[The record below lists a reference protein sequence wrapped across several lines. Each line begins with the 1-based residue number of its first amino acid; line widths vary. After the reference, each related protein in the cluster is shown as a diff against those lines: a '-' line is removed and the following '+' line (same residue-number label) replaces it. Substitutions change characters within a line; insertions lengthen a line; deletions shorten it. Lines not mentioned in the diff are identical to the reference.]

1 MFAWA
6 GGYVCTGAYAQV
18 ATDTIRYVKMDGSY
32 NNDGKSWATAKD
44 KVQDAINDLSGYL
57 RSNSLTSGSVYIAAG
72 TYVPTE
78 STEDVGGSL
87 FNTSF
92 KIPAGIHVY
101 GGFNPDAPEEK
112 PGDRIMKNGKKVS
125 ENWSDPEGYG
135 TISADSISS
144 QWDLAYKTILTGNH
158 TSTPPTFVYDSV
170 RGRYNTVFPASSYHV
185 VWFATNG
192 KFDGPS
198 VNDSTAGH
206 YRPLEHPASID
217 GCVITSGAASTQNV
231 QTREHTAYGG
241 GVYMVGNSY
250 MRACTVDSCLATMR
264 GGGIY
269 CDGGGVIEFCYVHTC
284 QVTGIGVL
292 EGYGG
297 GICVDYD
304 GQVGHSHIT
313 NCAARCGGGLMI
325 THISEEYPEAARGT
339 VISRYSP
346 FTSASVINN
355 NTASAE
361 GGGIYLADGGT
372 VNHATCTGNDCVGQD
387 VTYYGRRHGRTGG
400 IYVRNAGM
408 IFNSVFWGNRCA
420 VNNDI
425 QFASVRQKALSM
437 NPAVDQA
444 EQQVYVY
451 HSAFMNHDISDW
463 TGATKESV
471 FTLDK
476 SNMPIKDSHGNFPCF
491 FNPTVN
497 PHNWSE
503 HDHEAGTFG
512 PGVFKHLEEIY
523 AETGSLPGPR
533 VWHLTSYSAID
544 QKGVQASAGM
554 QGLSPWLIHAHT
566 PYGVVSN
573 PYEPSS
579 TLGGLVRKPD
589 PIVYALVK
597 PQGLEGRDGPDK
609 DTPIPTIFVDPNR
622 TGVYEDGHF
631 VPQDKEG
638 NSWTTPIKDLG
649 EAVEYFRKKFVDND
663 PNNRYYRLPKLSGKG
678 DTICRYVQILVK
690 EGELTTVGP
699 GNYVNHNL
707 RSAAIITYG
716 HMRLYGGYPSAAT
729 GTETANRN
737 VSVYR
742 SIIRANVT
750 GEEKSRA
757 YQNNSAHI
765 FALVNADSVV
775 IDGFTLMDANTIGV
789 SGATQANYGGGV
801 VINNSTIADS
811 LRVNMVGNQL
821 RNCVIGNCTSPQGA
835 GIYVNGAY
843 PRKRNG
849 SIIDTCYAE
858 LKVVNTVIRNNKA
871 ATAFD
876 ATETNQGGIITANGH
891 AFIHL
896 DHCNII
902 SNVGIPFKAN
912 NINAA
917 DEDTPLNKRGY
928 IRVDNSVVYSN
939 GTKNL
944 ESFMLLGT
952 DPSYGSVTSVE
963 NTPEES
969 EHHVFGAYNMF
980 DADLAVHKTEM
991 HHPHGF
997 FEDGYTL
1004 TDTTGFAPADAHFF
1018 RIATSAENLPA
1029 DSASRHNQCNLT
1041 RSIDDANYPVFVN
1054 PTRNVGNSPSGD
1066 KAMYGGQI
1074 SYVPMNT
1081 NPVVNAANHES
1092 WYTEYDN
1099 YDRTDIEKRT
1109 RGGAPD
1115 IGAIENTDLPPEGQ
1129 VIYVTPNGAGK
1140 RDGSSWAN
1148 AIAGNTVYMVNGI
1161 AGPEVATTDS
1171 IDAANGARIVN
1182 KSTGRPVLTTDSVYN
1197 GGWGKSWFTAIKTGA
1212 VTETTVTDR
1221 WTTEV
1226 AHYSGGPRAGERDTI
1241 HNKAFSEEA
1250 RTSIITPGTSPE
1262 GFVPGYYD
1270 DPRYPYGEIS
1280 GASRFFWRAN
1290 PFPSGSYNMNS
1301 FINGCK
1307 TDGWINNTRAEK
1319 YVSGLQWAVEE
1330 AARRNH
1336 AGTRREGEAYDTLV
1350 QVWVGAGKYSDYKGY
1365 VMRDSVTVIGGFP
1378 VGKYTTPGMNE
1389 RHALMS
1395 DVINIPKA
1403 ADAKDFEPAD
1413 YESILQISDTDPKTN
1428 TNTFNTEAVK
1438 YWDNDL
1444 SRDEASDTR
1453 TYEYKTR
1460 LINKTYTYSTNKT
1473 DNTNKY
1479 IQLPKFDGA
1488 SAMRSSEDEHV
1499 DSTEYVYGDYGDKD
1513 VWHVLYPSSQEYYE
1527 VNISRQ
1533 TPGLKIFDH
1542 DADTVISNSQ
1552 SSKLFR
1558 IANGSLTGLR
1568 MWQTLRNLEDGTHYL
1583 TLDMNGGYRNQTDKN
1598 FDITTPS
1605 NIWLHIRDAAGNDL
1619 ITPVQLRCHG
1629 TGGPKDRNTSNV
1641 RSAAFRKTVQFTTST
1656 TGDVTISIEVGVG
1669 TRNDNAHGAAL
1680 FPTGDGSD
1688 PYPIPCEY
1696 KFDGSN
1702 CTGDAWSSKN
1712 PNKREFFITNLVLKT
1727 LDKEQSYAL
1736 TDSVAAD
1743 NDTIVPAPKP
1753 EEVIATDVYTVT
1765 KERKTVRKRVLTM
1778 PDVCVPTY
1786 GGGCIDAPESWGQ
1799 AFGDKLSHTD
1809 RVWGLSKDK
1818 RKATENTKVEDPHYV
1833 EYQEAYWDGFTIRH
1847 GFLYNEPMA
1856 QGGGPG
1862 VNIYEGGHL
1871 LNCIVINNIAA
1882 SDRQKGGGIYC
1893 DGATATIE
1901 GCFVLNNVST
1911 YGLSGTQGQIF
1922 AGGMFLYEGTCFNS
1936 LFANNYSYG
1945 TGGGVGFCVGK
1956 FYNNSIVYNTCVY
1969 KEISNK
1975 INGGAIALAVNSKP
1989 NLFVANTII
1998 YGNTGR
2004 AIRERTDAKYQGTQ
2018 IINPFLNCYVQ
2029 TADDFTQTTYRD
2041 NILNYSDYPAGS
2053 KKYGKGNVLIQ
2064 GPATLAN
2071 TPFAADV
2078 EGGRVGYASETNDFR
2093 LRITMD
2099 SCVNKGTEDF
2109 AGDLLDVLMR
2119 KENKSAAQVK
2129 EMDIYKSV
2137 KDVTLPPYDV
2147 AFAKRIQDC
2156 QIDMGAYEFNAAYNI
2171 QPDTT
2176 THPGIAIYYTAYESP
2191 GGDASA
2197 RSPHDAA
2204 CLQKLQLVLDAAG
2217 RYKNELMTN
2226 PTYNKGKT
2234 DETIDPFVSEKPN
2247 KYWSVEV
2254 WLQGDSVNSRTSDD
2268 PYAQYTP
2275 TRSTK
2280 YGTIGYHDNSLD
2292 YSFIVPHGI
2301 VVKGGFEGGA
2311 DGGFYHIENAANGDT
2326 VVDIDGNVK
2335 VDTAGMTFRYV
2346 DHRDPLT
2353 FRTVMSGEVVSA
2365 TGAKG
2370 NAYHVLTFTNDLF
2383 NLDETRMGD
2392 GGQLAGLSDEKDR
2405 AVMDGVFLMDGEA
2418 NSPDEE
2424 GTYGGAAIV
2433 TDYAHIRNC
2442 VIQNNTAQDYGGG
2455 LYLKPYA
2462 LVSGCIIKNNTAE
2475 TGAGI
2480 YVERPTAN
2488 QSETDSLARVYN
2500 STICENTASYSAG
2513 GMWFDNTFVRVNS
2526 TALWH
2531 NDANDNANV
2540 SGTFSRSSSDTDYPF
2555 NYCAVESRR
2564 LEGQANIELS
2574 PSQTEG
2580 VRWDETDPFK
2590 VILYYPI
2597 EMSSTLA
2604 RAGMTYTE
2612 WDSACAKFPTL
2623 DTVDIAG
2630 IHRAAWVLPGIVRGY
2645 AWGADTLTV
2654 KSNDFIDIGARAVN
2668 KNYAITVEKAYVL
2681 HRLYVMKSELIDS
2694 EKARELQ
2701 DNASTD
2707 SIANV
2712 YRQMGSCIYNPFHR
2726 LGDAFDYIIAARK
2739 SNPKE
2744 YRNRVF
2750 EVFIEA
2756 GTYYPYH
2763 NAYGEQD
2770 QVRNNTFLVPEAVYV
2785 IGGINSQ
2792 ASDHKYGQDGYY
2804 DPFTGKRIGRPDKD
2818 ITIPGTEL
2826 VINAEELDSI
2836 RLRDASHRPMRDYNM
2851 NSVIEPWELEHQTI
2865 LSGNAVSVDNFTHV
2879 YHVITMHADSN
2890 YVGPQPNMYKY
2901 PNPAYIA
2908 GDHSQPMF
2916 LDSIDMGGGV
2926 KVSNILGRTT
2936 QADTA
2941 AFATE
2946 HALSIL
2952 GRTVEFDGIQ
2962 ITGGYA
2968 NQLSPEDTVD
2978 HVYVKKTYFRGGGMF
2993 IDGLWSPK
3001 LDNNTMPNMTEP
3013 SPYNIP
3019 IIVENCVFNDN
3030 MAGNG
3035 GGLYSNG
3042 GIYMWGCHFTQNYS
3056 QGPLDSLDAKFIP
3069 WTAGGC
3075 IATNAGCYVANTL
3088 FDNNEA
3094 RRGLYPIKVKG
3105 ADEIPNADARQG
3117 FGGVLSIAAQSR
3129 TRVVNCHFMK
3139 NKAVAYPAMYNF
3151 LPNNMYTNPD
3161 DKQYAFNTI
3170 FWGNESFDV
3179 EHLRDLAYNE
3189 APPTESEDAWTKNY
3203 YASRKGVFHYDPKYW
3218 TVDGDNVYERLFDE
3232 YTSLYN
3238 DWVVNDGAD
3247 PSKPS
3252 YAGVKEK
3259 LDSLRLIGDS
3269 IEGMFFCSY
3278 RKTYGPSGMKPTKN
3292 GYLLLRED
3300 TLGTGFTDPRQKP
3313 TKTAGDLVERY
3324 DSLFSYLGGNNNTL
3338 INPINN
3344 AIDGPNFRLPTF
3356 VAGIDG
3362 YMQNADWL
3370 LARLNKTT
3378 DQGWGHMKQKV
3389 YRGIGYWITKWT
3401 GGEHFATKEAAT
3413 AAAREH
3419 APEGTTEDEIKE
3431 GVLPVSGLPV
3441 ASFDSI
3447 PANKQD
3453 SMSIY
3458 NFYAKR
3464 YGSFTSA
3471 LTPPLPLGNQQYMAY
3486 TRSTSAT
3493 EKAGV
3498 MNRISMNPRMDVEDV
3513 YIDIGIYE
3521 YQYVTLD
3528 IDGQEIDTMW
3538 VATKEK
3544 GSDHDGLTW
3553 ETPTTDLQMAI
3564 NMLMSSR
3571 NNHDKYICFLGDE
3584 DGSIVPVNILDN
3596 RLTFLISSNS
3606 AQPLLPDSAFAD
3618 TDYGVNSLNFLGGY
3632 SFDVKDAPRD
3642 PVSNPTVIEMPKAG
3656 EKSQLNQ
3663 LFVIEDMTRQMTQAN
3678 WQGESTARDSVVIP
3692 ITFDGITFINPYSEK
3707 DIASDDSISSGG
3719 VQSRNGGAAIYYRWQ
3734 RRYYEKGSNYEPD
3747 PNIALSPDSALI
3759 DGQKMTLPKLTISN
3773 CIFMDNGSRE
3783 PDTILARSHAVRIDH
3798 GGGSSLI
3805 VNSLFHSNAGNPV
3818 YAQTYTLPK
3827 EGTENNLA
3835 AVPNDVVIINSTFA
3849 LNDGHI
3855 KLESD
3860 SSQIHNSLIW
3870 LDDLMSDTTVQLVM
3884 GPDQW
3889 DKADNRVKEGIKYR
3903 MTNNAVWG
3911 CFMMEGEDKFGND
3924 SLVTNNGDINGGPGF
3939 VSPYVGAVTSAQRRE
3954 RSFRLNPSIM
3964 TMNQANDSVYRAH
3977 VFYRVYPDTSA
3988 STHNQYWRR
3997 PNGFKS
4003 FYITSL
4009 ANDSDLACK
4018 PRVSGG
4024 GMERGA
4030 YECLAELQRVL
4041 YVNPKKPAFASG
4053 DGSTWEKAFGQ
4064 GQLQNAIDA
4073 AAVYT
4078 YLKQGEARENR
4089 KAYVFVYG
4097 TYDSNQFYDLYA
4109 RDGVSVFGG
4118 IPSNFTDTAAATIVA
4133 GLKTFSNAECQRYVN
4148 YVRSRATGTASPQ
4161 ATPTCINAI
4170 HVMGDNFETGFL
4182 MDGFTI
4188 TNPNRTLKEP
4198 PVVLFNNMSAL
4209 RNCVITGNT
4218 MDSASLVEVHKGLL
4232 YNNLFYDNH
4241 FEGDTA
4247 MAVVKAG
4254 TNGLVLNNTIVTT
4267 DAGVMPIEMAGA
4279 AEEAVK
4285 NNIALNMDTAKCFAP
4300 YLTAAT
4306 PYALPNYLTSDTA
4319 LAYQLHEHSTYID
4332 AGTGWDALPNLFDD
4346 YKADSTIHFGLDRDI
4361 LGNPRKIGS
4370 TVDMGALE
4378 TWRVEKNQCE
4388 VITARTNAITHEGT
4402 DVTKRVAFLENYGG
4416 NYYPHTGSVVY
4427 LMDSAAMSM
4436 QYENLPDFQR
4446 YSYEGDGKP
4455 DTLILRPG
4463 YMLLKP
4469 GASFY
4474 GNGHKAQMS
4483 YVAAEKRFS
4492 SQQYSMT
4499 AFPFNYDTANIT
4511 IASYS
4516 DAEGTLALSRSP
4528 FAFKTYQY
4536 NGVAR
4541 SAKDYVFQ
4549 ENNSSLWLPVDT
4561 ANRTATD
4568 GYLMDFGSAMDTV
4581 LRFNAFA
4588 PEQNRYVYTEL
4599 GEDDHIV
4606 YLTKYDNRT
4615 PGTGAGLDFTRQEDM
4630 GWNMKGLPWLVS
4642 DYRTDT
4648 LVDEGYA
4655 YLRQMHIPHVL
4666 YRMDGAG
4673 EYIKDHDNVYSSRSW
4688 DRGSVL
4694 SMGNAFLTQ
4703 TATTQAREALHFYLP
4718 SYARNDKKPARS
4730 LLAIARRPDNWLAKG
4745 KDDILT
4751 LIPDVNADKTVNY
4764 TYGRDAVK
4772 WMSSTNSA
4780 QIYMLDAKR
4789 MNRISLLG
4797 AAPTEID
4804 IPMGVYIPAAN
4815 GIGPSPYTF
4824 SLPER
4829 EAFDGYEYV
4838 WLIDYQLNRYVNL
4851 LFEDYDVDL
4860 EPGEYNHRFAVRIG
4874 GYPKTDLNGQRDYVV
4889 FAFDGTLYV
4898 RGLVEGDRI
4907 SLYAPSGQLVTH
4919 ATATTAEWSMP
4930 LYYQSGYVVKVN
4942 DKAYKV
4948 VNK

>member
-1 MFAWA
+1 MTGKENGDRKLKLKRYILLFIMFAWA
-6 GGYVCTGAYAQV
+6 GGYVCTGAYAQA

-44 KVQDAINDLSGYL
+44 KVQDAINDLHSYL
-57 RSNSLTSGSVYIAAG
+57 VAKNLTSGSVYIAAG

-101 GGFNPDAPEEK
+101 GGFNPNSPEEK

-192 KFDGPS
+192 KYETG
-198 VNDSTAGH
+198 NDSTAGH
-206 YRPLEHPASID
+206 YKPLEHPASID

-325 THISEEYPEAARGT
+325 THISEEYPEAARDT

-372 VNHATCTGNDCVGQD
+372 VNHATCTGNECVGQD

-425 QFASVRQKALSM
+425 QFASVRQKALPM
-437 NPAVDQA
+437 TPAVDQA

-463 TGATKESV
+463 TGATKEHV

-476 SNMPIKDSHGNFPCF
+476 SNMPIEGSHGNFPCF

-497 PHNWSE
+497 PNNWSE
-503 HDHEAGTFG
+503 HDHEAGSFG
-512 PGVFKHLEEIY
+512 PGVFKHLAEIY
-523 AETGSLPGPR
+523 EDTCCLPGPR

-589 PIVYALVK
+589 PVTYVLVA
-597 PQGLEGRDGPDK
+597 PQGLEGREGGE
-609 DTPIPTIFVDPNR
+609 PIPTLFVDPKR
-622 TGVYEDGHF
+622 KGVYDESGHF
-631 VPQDKEG
+631 VPQSMEG

-649 EAVEYFRKKFVDND
+649 EAVEYFRKKFVDTD
-663 PNNRYYRLPKLSGKG
+663 PNNRYYRLPKLSGTG
-678 DTICRYVQILVK
+678 DTICHYVQILVK
-690 EGELTTVGP
+690 EGELTTIGP

-716 HMRLYGGYPSAAT
+716 HMRLYGGYPSSLADIAT
-729 GTETANRN
+729 EGRN
-737 VSVYR
+737 PHEYR
-742 SIIRANVT
+742 TVIRANVT
-750 GEEKSRA
+750 GEETARA
-757 YQNNSAHI
+757 YQNNSAHL

-775 IDGFTLMDANTIGV
+775 VDGFNLMDANTIGV
-789 SGATQANYGGGV
+789 NEATQANYGGGV

-811 LRVNMVGNQL
+811 LRVNMVGNQF
-821 RNCVIGNCTSPQGA
+821 RNCIIGNCTSPQGA

-843 PRKRNG
+843 PRKRDG
-849 SIIDTCYAE
+849 SIVDTCYAE
-858 LKVVNTVIRNNKA
+858 LKVVNTIFRNNKA
-871 ATAFD
+871 ANAFD
-876 ATETNQGGIITANGH
+876 ATETNQGGIITANGR

-896 DHCNII
+896 DHCNIVG
-902 SNVGIPFKAN
+902 NVGIPFKGD
-912 NINAA
+912 NINAE
-917 DEDTPLNKRGY
+917 DELTPLNRRGY

-944 ESFMLLGT
+944 VDFLLLGT
-952 DPSYGSVTSVE
+952 DPSYGNVTSVGKE
-963 NTPEES
+963 PEES

-980 DADLAVHKTEM
+980 DADLEVRKAEI

-997 FEDGYTL
+997 FADGYTL
-1004 TDTTGFAPADAHFF
+1004 TDTTGFAPAEAHFF

-1029 DSASRHNQCNLT
+1029 DSAGRHNQCNLT

-1092 WYTEYDN
+1092 WYNEYNN
-1099 YDRTDIEKRT
+1099 YDRSDTEKRT

-1148 AIAGNTVYMVNGI
+1148 AIAGNTVYMVSDI
-1161 AGPEVATTDS
+1161 VGPGLAEGDRIDPEATCNRLLDS
-1171 IDAANGARIVN
+1171 EGNPI
-1182 KSTGRPVLTTDSVYN
+1182 LTTNEKYN
-1197 GGWGKSWFTAIKTGA
+1197 GGWGKVFLDSYKTGG
-1212 VTETTVTDR
+1212 TSTSTVTNR
-1221 WTTEV
+1221 WTTESKL
-1226 AHYSGGPRAGERDTI
+1226 YSGGPLDGQTEPVKDKEYSVDTVI
-1241 HNKAFSEEA
+1241 SGY
-1250 RTSIITPGTSPE
+1250 TPGGT
-1262 GFVPGYYD
+1262 PGGWTARWHD
-1270 DPRYPYGEIS
+1270 DSRYPYGEIS
-1280 GASRFFWRAN
+1280 GGSRSFWRAN
-1290 PFPSGSYNMNS
+1290 PYHADTAAWNNGASYANKDA
-1301 FINGCK
+1301 FINACN
-1307 TDGWINNTRAEK
+1307 TNGWINNTHAEK

-1365 VMRDSVTVIGGFP
+1365 VMRDSVSVYGGFP
-1378 VGKYTTPGMNE
+1378 VGKYKTPGMNE

-1395 DVINIPKA
+1395 NVINIPKA
-1403 ADAKDFEPAD
+1403 ADAESFEPAD
-1413 YESILQISDTDPKTN
+1413 YECILQISDINPKAN
-1428 TNTFNTEAVK
+1428 NDSLDEAAVK
-1438 YWDNDL
+1438 YWDDDYKLEENTETHDYL
-1444 SRDEASDTR
+1444 YKKLVVTDTWTYTPAYDTTDVTSDYMKYANMTGTTADKTIADQNKHDDKVTDGVHYWRFGEATDGKDCWHMS
-1453 TYEYKTR
+1453 YP
-1460 LINKTYTYSTNKT
+1460 NKTNYVANIENDSKTNWAKKTIYDPATQNALDASEYTNQ
-1473 DNTNKY
+1473 NWLM
-1479 IQLPKFDGA
+1479 IG
-1488 SAMRSSEDEHV
+1488 
-1499 DSTEYVYGDYGDKD
+1499 
-1513 VWHVLYPSSQEYYE
+1513 
-1527 VNISRQ
+1527 
-1533 TPGLKIFDH
+1533 
-1542 DADTVISNSQ
+1542 
-1552 SSKLFR
+1552 
-1558 IANGSLTGLR
+1558 NGSLTGLTL
-1568 MWQTLRNLEDGTHYL
+1568 WQDLTDVPAGNYL
-1583 TLDMNGGYRNQTDKN
+1583 ISVDIAGGYRNQYSCTDTTNMFFRVYNANDAKCIDVNIKTIGSHTKDDNDGNNRGMAYRHVLSFNQPTIGPMRIAVEVEDGVRNVEGAGSSWTPNGGDPESIPADYASNYGKN
-1598 FDITTPS
+1598 NPNRREFWLSNIHLKKVEISPTRSEYVETHRDTVTTDTTVVDPQPSETVNIQQYTPS
-1605 NIWLHIRDAAGNDL
+1605 THR
-1619 ITPVQLRCHG
+1619 
-1629 TGGPKDRNTSNV
+1629 
-1641 RSAAFRKTVQFTTST
+1641 TT
-1656 TGDVTISIEVGVG
+1656 
-1669 TRNDNAHGAAL
+1669 L
-1680 FPTGDGSD
+1680 
-1688 PYPIPCEY
+1688 
-1696 KFDGSN
+1696 
-1702 CTGDAWSSKN
+1702 
-1712 PNKREFFITNLVLKT
+1712 
-1727 LDKEQSYAL
+1727 
-1736 TDSVAAD
+1736 
-1743 NDTIVPAPKP
+1743 
-1753 EEVIATDVYTVT
+1753 
-1765 KERKTVRKRVLTM
+1765 RKRVLSM
-1778 PDVCVPTY
+1778 PDICVPTY
-1786 GGGCIDAPESWGQ
+1786 GAGSVGDPTVKDRGKYNDALPHTHRVKGPSKAKRSSW
-1799 AFGDKLSHTD
+1799 
-1809 RVWGLSKDK
+1809 
-1818 RKATENTKVEDPHYV
+1818 ENTGYVKEDPNYV
-1833 EYQEAYWDGFTIRH
+1833 EYQEANWDGFTIRH
-1847 GFLYNEPMA
+1847 GFIANENMA
-1856 QGGGPG
+1856 HGGGAG
-1862 VNIYEGGHL
+1862 VNLYEGAHL
-1871 LNCIVINNIAA
+1871 RNSIVINNMSAC
-1882 SDRQKGGGIYC
+1882 DRVKGGGIYC

-1901 GCFVLNNVST
+1901 GCFVLNNTST
-1911 YGLSGTQGQIF
+1911 HGKKNAEDKKSQGQIF
-1922 AGGMFLYEGTCFNS
+1922 AAGLFMYEGTSFNS
-1936 LFANNYSYG
+1936 LFANNYSSG
-1945 TGGGVGFCVGK
+1945 SSGGVGFCVGK
-1956 FYNNSIVYNTCVY
+1956 FYNNTIAYNTANLVET
-1969 KEISNK
+1969 KIS
-1975 INGGAIALAVNSKP
+1975 GGAISLATSSSP

-1998 YGNTGR
+1998 FGNNGI
-2004 AIRERTDAKYQGTQ
+2004 AIRDRATDYKNV
-2018 IINPFLNCYVQ
+2018 NPYLHCYVQ
-2029 TADDFTQTTYRD
+2029 SAEGQPNDATNRNVGNFGTTTSGKANYGIN
-2041 NILNYSDYPAGS
+2041 NIYLNGVAPSAE
-2053 KKYGKGNVLIQ
+2053 
-2064 GPATLAN
+2064 N
-2071 TPFAADV
+2071 TPFAADFDD
-2078 EGGRVGYASETNDFR
+2078 EGNYVAGRAASRNDFR
-2093 LRITMD
+2093 LRID
-2099 SCVNKGTEDF
+2099 IPCVNKGTEEF
-2109 AGDLLDVLMR
+2109 GPVFYTALRQKG
-2119 KENKSAAQVK
+2119 KSDA
-2129 EMDIYKSV
+2129 DIQKSIVYQSV
-2137 KDVTLPPYDV
+2137 KDVVLPPYDV
-2147 AFAKRIQDC
+2147 VFAKRIQDC

-2254 WLQGDSVNSRTSDD
+2254 WLQGDSVGSRTSNK

-2280 YGTIGYHDNSLD
+2280 YGSIGYHDNSLD

-2311 DGGFYHIENAANGDT
+2311 DGGFYHIENATNGET

-2335 VDTAGMTFRYV
+2335 MDTTGMKTFRYV

-2365 TGAKG
+2365 TGAEG

-2392 GGQLAGLSDEKDR
+2392 GGQLAGLRDEKDR

-2433 TDYAHIRNC
+2433 TDFAHIRNC

-2455 LYLKPYA
+2455 LYLKPFA

-2480 YVERPTAN
+2480 YVERPTVN

-2792 ASDHKYGQDGYY
+2792 AADHKYGQDGYY

-2865 LSGNAVSVDNFTHV
+2865 LSGNAVSGDNFTHV

-2890 YVGPQPNMYKY
+2890 YVGPQPNMYRY

-2968 NQLSPEDTVD
+2968 NQLSPEDTID

-3001 LDNNTMPNMTEP
+3001 LDNTTMPNMTEP

-3056 QGPLDSLDAKFIP
+3056 QGPMDTLDAKFIP

-3139 NKAVAYPAMYNF
+3139 NKAVAYPAIYNF

-3161 DKQYAFNTI
+3161 EKQYAFNTI

-3203 YASRKGVFHYDPKYW
+3203 YASRKGVFHYDPAFW
-3218 TVDGDNVYERLFDE
+3218 TVEDGNNMYERLFNE
-3232 YTSLYN
+3232 YTSRY
-3238 DWVVNDGAD
+3238 DAWVEN
-3247 PSKPS
+3247 PSDDA
-3252 YAGVKEK
+3252 YEGVKEK
-3259 LDSLRLIGDS
+3259 CERETRFAAPYRRLDRR
-3269 IEGMFFCSY
+3269 Y
-3278 RKTYGPSGMKPTKN
+3278 V
-3292 GYLLLRED
+3292 LLL
-3300 TLGTGFTDPRQKP
+3300 
-3313 TKTAGDLVERY
+3313 
-3324 DSLFSYLGGNNNTL
+3324 
-3338 INPINN
+3338 
-3344 AIDGPNFRLPTF
+3344 
-3356 VAGIDG
+3356 
-3362 YMQNADWL
+3362 
-3370 LARLNKTT
+3370 
-3378 DQGWGHMKQKV
+3378 
-3389 YRGIGYWITKWT
+3389 
-3401 GGEHFATKEAAT
+3401 
-3413 AAAREH
+3413 
-3419 APEGTTEDEIKE
+3419 
-3431 GVLPVSGLPV
+3431 
-3441 ASFDSI
+3441 
-3447 PANKQD
+3447 
-3453 SMSIY
+3453 
-3458 NFYAKR
+3458 
-3464 YGSFTSA
+3464 
-3471 LTPPLPLGNQQYMAY
+3471 
-3486 TRSTSAT
+3486 
-3493 EKAGV
+3493 
-3498 MNRISMNPRMDVEDV
+3498 
-3513 YIDIGIYE
+3513 
-3521 YQYVTLD
+3521 
-3528 IDGQEIDTMW
+3528 
-3538 VATKEK
+3538 
-3544 GSDHDGLTW
+3544 
-3553 ETPTTDLQMAI
+3553 
-3564 NMLMSSR
+3564 
-3571 NNHDKYICFLGDE
+3571 
-3584 DGSIVPVNILDN
+3584 
-3596 RLTFLISSNS
+3596 
-3606 AQPLLPDSAFAD
+3606 
-3618 TDYGVNSLNFLGGY
+3618 
-3632 SFDVKDAPRD
+3632 
-3642 PVSNPTVIEMPKAG
+3642 
-3656 EKSQLNQ
+3656 
-3663 LFVIEDMTRQMTQAN
+3663 
-3678 WQGESTARDSVVIP
+3678 
-3692 ITFDGITFINPYSEK
+3692 
-3707 DIASDDSISSGG
+3707 
-3719 VQSRNGGAAIYYRWQ
+3719 
-3734 RRYYEKGSNYEPD
+3734 
-3747 PNIALSPDSALI
+3747 LS
-3759 DGQKMTLPKLTISN
+3759 
-3773 CIFMDNGSRE
+3773 
-3783 PDTILARSHAVRIDH
+3783 
-3798 GGGSSLI
+3798 
-3805 VNSLFHSNAGNPV
+3805 
-3818 YAQTYTLPK
+3818 
-3827 EGTENNLA
+3827 
-3835 AVPNDVVIINSTFA
+3835 
-3849 LNDGHI
+3849 
-3855 KLESD
+3855 
-3860 SSQIHNSLIW
+3860 
-3870 LDDLMSDTTVQLVM
+3870 
-3884 GPDQW
+3884 
-3889 DKADNRVKEGIKYR
+3889 
-3903 MTNNAVWG
+3903 
-3911 CFMMEGEDKFGND
+3911 
-3924 SLVTNNGDINGGPGF
+3924 
-3939 VSPYVGAVTSAQRRE
+3939 
-3954 RSFRLNPSIM
+3954 
-3964 TMNQANDSVYRAH
+3964 
-3977 VFYRVYPDTSA
+3977 
-3988 STHNQYWRR
+3988 
-3997 PNGFKS
+3997 
-4003 FYITSL
+4003 
-4009 ANDSDLACK
+4009 
-4018 PRVSGG
+4018 
-4024 GMERGA
+4024 
-4030 YECLAELQRVL
+4030 
-4041 YVNPKKPAFASG
+4041 
-4053 DGSTWEKAFGQ
+4053 
-4064 GQLQNAIDA
+4064 
-4073 AAVYT
+4073 
-4078 YLKQGEARENR
+4078 
-4089 KAYVFVYG
+4089 
-4097 TYDSNQFYDLYA
+4097 
-4109 RDGVSVFGG
+4109 
-4118 IPSNFTDTAAATIVA
+4118 
-4133 GLKTFSNAECQRYVN
+4133 
-4148 YVRSRATGTASPQ
+4148 
-4161 ATPTCINAI
+4161 
-4170 HVMGDNFETGFL
+4170 
-4182 MDGFTI
+4182 
-4188 TNPNRTLKEP
+4188 
-4198 PVVLFNNMSAL
+4198 
-4209 RNCVITGNT
+4209 
-4218 MDSASLVEVHKGLL
+4218 
-4232 YNNLFYDNH
+4232 
-4241 FEGDTA
+4241 
-4247 MAVVKAG
+4247 
-4254 TNGLVLNNTIVTT
+4254 
-4267 DAGVMPIEMAGA
+4267 
-4279 AEEAVK
+4279 
-4285 NNIALNMDTAKCFAP
+4285 
-4300 YLTAAT
+4300 
-4306 PYALPNYLTSDTA
+4306 
-4319 LAYQLHEHSTYID
+4319 
-4332 AGTGWDALPNLFDD
+4332 
-4346 YKADSTIHFGLDRDI
+4346 
-4361 LGNPRKIGS
+4361 
-4370 TVDMGALE
+4370 
-4378 TWRVEKNQCE
+4378 
-4388 VITARTNAITHEGT
+4388 
-4402 DVTKRVAFLENYGG
+4402 
-4416 NYYPHTGSVVY
+4416 
-4427 LMDSAAMSM
+4427 
-4436 QYENLPDFQR
+4436 
-4446 YSYEGDGKP
+4446 
-4455 DTLILRPG
+4455 
-4463 YMLLKP
+4463 
-4469 GASFY
+4469 
-4474 GNGHKAQMS
+4474 
-4483 YVAAEKRFS
+4483 
-4492 SQQYSMT
+4492 
-4499 AFPFNYDTANIT
+4499 
-4511 IASYS
+4511 
-4516 DAEGTLALSRSP
+4516 
-4528 FAFKTYQY
+4528 
-4536 NGVAR
+4536 
-4541 SAKDYVFQ
+4541 
-4549 ENNSSLWLPVDT
+4549 
-4561 ANRTATD
+4561 
-4568 GYLMDFGSAMDTV
+4568 
-4581 LRFNAFA
+4581 
-4588 PEQNRYVYTEL
+4588 
-4599 GEDDHIV
+4599 
-4606 YLTKYDNRT
+4606 
-4615 PGTGAGLDFTRQEDM
+4615 
-4630 GWNMKGLPWLVS
+4630 
-4642 DYRTDT
+4642 
-4648 LVDEGYA
+4648 
-4655 YLRQMHIPHVL
+4655 
-4666 YRMDGAG
+4666 
-4673 EYIKDHDNVYSSRSW
+4673 
-4688 DRGSVL
+4688 
-4694 SMGNAFLTQ
+4694 
-4703 TATTQAREALHFYLP
+4703 
-4718 SYARNDKKPARS
+4718 
-4730 LLAIARRPDNWLAKG
+4730 
-4745 KDDILT
+4745 
-4751 LIPDVNADKTVNY
+4751 
-4764 TYGRDAVK
+4764 
-4772 WMSSTNSA
+4772 
-4780 QIYMLDAKR
+4780 
-4789 MNRISLLG
+4789 
-4797 AAPTEID
+4797 
-4804 IPMGVYIPAAN
+4804 
-4815 GIGPSPYTF
+4815 
-4824 SLPER
+4824 
-4829 EAFDGYEYV
+4829 
-4838 WLIDYQLNRYVNL
+4838 
-4851 LFEDYDVDL
+4851 
-4860 EPGEYNHRFAVRIG
+4860 
-4874 GYPKTDLNGQRDYVV
+4874 
-4889 FAFDGTLYV
+4889 
-4898 RGLVEGDRI
+4898 
-4907 SLYAPSGQLVTH
+4907 
-4919 ATATTAEWSMP
+4919 
-4930 LYYQSGYVVKVN
+4930 
-4942 DKAYKV
+4942 
-4948 VNK
+4948 